1 MKRQLLVMALMVGG
15 VTFFAGQAAAQGP
28 AGAGAGAAVAS
39 SNSGGGHSLNPIHW
53 IKKEPKRSADSLD
66 ANSDQTKRL
75 DAKLQ
80 AQGVLAAD
88 ADVKEACTNF
98 QQISDCLAGLHASH
112 SLGLNFGCV
121 RSNMTGVRTGI
132 DVSACRVPESD
143 KPQSLIKTIKLL
155 KPDANAKRAA
165 KDAEAQAKED
175 LKDTGA

>member
-28 AGAGAGAAVAS
+28 AGAGASAAAA
-39 SNSGGGHSLNPIHW
+39 SNSGSSHSLNPIKW
-53 IKKEPKRSADSLD
+53 IKKEPKRSADALD

-98 QQISDCLAGLHASH
+98 QRLDDCLAGLHASH

-143 KPQSLIKTIKLL
+143 KPQSLTKTIKLL